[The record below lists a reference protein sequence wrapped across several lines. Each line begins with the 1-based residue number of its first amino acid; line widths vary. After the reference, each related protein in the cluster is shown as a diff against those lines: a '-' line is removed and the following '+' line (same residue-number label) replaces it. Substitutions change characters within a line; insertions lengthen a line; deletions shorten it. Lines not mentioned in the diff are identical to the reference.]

1 MSELP
6 SVVALVLAI
15 VVFIALAFAA
25 VLIPVFR
32 RAKRVR
38 RELEQELGGM
48 VRRSAN
54 VGGLGLQSRGRGQV
68 RGNGRLVLTDVELRF
83 RQWIPQRETTIPLAA
98 VISVGTERSWLGK
111 WVGSKLLCVRWRTP
125 DGSEDAMAWHLRDLD
140 GWLGA
145 IEAQRDRSSACG
157 RMLVPPA
164 SEKQK
169 SPP

>member
-1 MSELP
+1 MER
-6 SVVALVLAI
+6 I
-15 VVFIALAFAA
+15 
-25 VLIPVFR
+25 
-32 RAKRVR
+32 
-38 RELEQELGGM
+38 
-48 VRRSAN
+48 AN
-54 VGGLGLQSRGRGQV
+54 VQGLGLQSRGRGQV

-98 VISVGTERSWLGK
+98 VISVGTEGSWLGK

-125 DGSEDAMAWHLRDLD
+125 DGSEDAMAWQVRDLD